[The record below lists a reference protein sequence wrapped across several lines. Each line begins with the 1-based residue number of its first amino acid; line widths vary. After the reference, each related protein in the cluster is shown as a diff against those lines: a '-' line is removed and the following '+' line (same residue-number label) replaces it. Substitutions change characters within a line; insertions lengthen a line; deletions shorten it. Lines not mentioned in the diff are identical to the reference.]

1 MKDGTLY
8 ASRLKKAYQRWKLL
22 VRDPEVSEENDDPV
36 RRLALGIFGGSAGH
50 NRAQQ
55 AIDRILEQ
63 AIDWNEVRVSL
74 PAELHRLLG
83 DNFPDGL
90 TSSQRLVQAL
100 QSVYEREH
108 KISLERLKNLG
119 RREARQYLEALK
131 GVDDFAAAGVMLW
144 SLGGHSIP
152 IDDRQ
157 WQALKD
163 ADLVHASATRGEV
176 QAFLERHIGASD
188 ARRFCVILQTVVTKR
203 IGSDSP
209 KTKKSSKKK
218 SAGR

>member
-8 ASRLKKAYQRWKLL
+8 ASRLKKAYQRWKQL
-22 VRDPEVSEENDDPV
+22 VRDPEIPEENDDPI
-36 RRLALGIFGGSAGH
+36 RRLAQGIFGVSAGGS
-50 NRAQQ
+50 RAQQ
-55 AIDRILEQ
+55 AIDRVLEQ

-74 PAELHRLLG
+74 PAELHRLLN

-90 TSSQRLVQAL
+90 ACSQRLVQAL
-100 QSVYEREH
+100 QSIYEREH
-108 KISLERLKNLG
+108 KISLDRLKSLG

-131 GVDDFAAAGVMLW
+131 GVDEFAAASVMLW
-144 SLGGHSIP
+144 SLGGHAIP

-163 ADLVHASATRGEV
+163 ADLVHVSATRGDV

-188 ARRFCVILQTVVTKR
+188 ARRFCMILQTVATKR
-203 IGSDSP
+203 IGSDSL

-218 SAGR
+218 SASH